1 MILEKLKRY
10 LVFILLV
17 PLSIAGFLRKEFSLV
32 LKKRKYLYLSIALPL
47 ILGLIYILTLT
58 DSTSSIGVF
67 VCDFDNTQLTESAFL
82 SIDGFYV
89 FRSSDPDCMTD
100 LNQNIIDRNFLFG
113 LQIQNGF
120 TKKINNLEQAGIT
133 VFYDE

>member
-82 SIDGFYV
+82 S
-89 FRSSDPDCMTD
+89 
-100 LNQNIIDRNFLFG
+100 
-113 LQIQNGF
+113 
-120 TKKINNLEQAGIT
+120 KIGRAS
-133 VFYDE
+133 